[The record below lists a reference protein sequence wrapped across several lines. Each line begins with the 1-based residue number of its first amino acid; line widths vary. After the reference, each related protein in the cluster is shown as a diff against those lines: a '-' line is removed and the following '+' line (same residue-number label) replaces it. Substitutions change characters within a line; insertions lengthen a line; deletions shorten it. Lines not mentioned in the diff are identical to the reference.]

1 MKPTTSSSIS
11 RLSSNDPTAS
21 QRFSRAD
28 LIRILHITSRQLNAW
43 QRAELLPAA
52 EIYSFVDLQQAKKI
66 RDLCLQKLRPA
77 AIQRSLVAMRKVA
90 GLANPLMEAATLVE
104 GSRITFR
111 HQGGTLEPETGQLR
125 LDFDGNQPKAPVI
138 AKVARN
144 GKPDSSGR
152 SLAGKR
158 AQTADEVS
166 EIFACGISLE
176 ENPETQMEAIAC
188 YQRVL
193 EIEPAHAAS
202 HINLG
207 TIYYNRQLFQE
218 AELHYR
224 SAVEADPRYALAYFD
239 LGNVLDETGRIGE
252 AIAAYKTA
260 VTLAPGYADAHYN
273 LALAYEKTRQPRKAM
288 THWRA
293 YVKLDRVGP
302 WATHAR
308 GQIRKI
314 LMAGG
319 LQVVR

>member
-1 MKPTTSSSIS
+1 MKPTTPSSIS
-11 RLSSNDPTAS
+11 RSSSIDPT
-21 QRFSRAD
+21 QRYSRAD
-28 LIRILHITSRQLNAW
+28 LIRILRITSRQLNTW

-138 AKVARN
+138 AKVPKLDRPGRN
-144 GKPDSSGR
+144 ISSKPS
-152 SLAGKR
+152 
-158 AQTADEVS
+158 QVEEEVS
-166 EIFACGISLE
+166 EIFARGISLE

-193 EIEPAHAAS
+193 ELEPAHAAS

-293 YVKLDRVGP
+293 YVKLDHVGP

-314 LMAGG
+314 LMADG